1 LTTNDLS
8 EEVGK
13 KMDYL
18 DFEVEIGV
26 GSGRA
31 YPVTVVRSASGEARE
46 TMHFPFDELALEN
59 RLKDLQIAL
68 LRSGGKRRQM
78 LLPEEQTVR
87 NFGRTLFNA
96 LFTGEVGK
104 RYAVSQLAASN
115 QGKGLRLKLRILSP
129 ELAALPWEF
138 LYDPDG
144 SDYIC
149 LSSMTPIV
157 RYLEL
162 AQPPRPLLVTPPL
175 SILAMTSSPKDLP
188 ELDIE
193 REKQRLEKAIADLL
207 AKGLVEL
214 TWLPGQT
221 WYHLQRE
228 MRRGPW
234 HILHFIGHGGFDART
249 DEGLIALE
257 DEEGKAQMLT
267 ATHLGRLLADHRS
280 LRLVVLNA
288 CEGARG
294 SEQDIF
300 SSTATIL
307 VRRGIPAVLAMQ
319 YEITDRAA
327 IELSRVFYE
336 ALADGLP
343 VDTAVGEARKAIS
356 FGIANTLEWG
366 TPVLYMR
373 SPDGMLFEMKQKP
386 SRSRKPPDRPA
397 TKQVPSLNAVA
408 PSETHRSELPQDE
421 VSSQIS
427 GEMSKQARQTE
438 DETSSTAQAS
448 RQSDSP
454 HPARMEAIS
463 ASTTPASGAIPPVIE
478 QCQACGAKLPPGGA
492 FCPQCGHQLQQA
504 AYPPQISSSLPQT
517 SSLGEEQ
524 ASLHPMDR
532 SARREADAASEVQ
545 AGEPVTAPT
554 ISTTKNKEYVLVN
567 TLAGHSKM
575 VRSVA
580 ISPDGQTLVSG
591 SDDKTIKVWN
601 LHSGELLK
609 TLTGHLSSWF
619 LGVSVVCVA
628 ISPDGQMLVS
638 GAGDKTI
645 KVWNLHSGELLKTL
659 TGHSKT
665 VNSVAI
671 SPNGQTLVSVS
682 DDETIW
688 VWNLHSGELLRTLT
702 GHSKMVRS
710 VAISPDGQTLVSV
723 SNDKTI
729 KLWNL
734 HSGELLRTLTGH
746 TSGVNSLAISLD
758 GQTLVS
764 GSSDNT
770 IKIWNL
776 SSGKKVRTLTGH
788 TSDVNSVALSADG
801 QTLVSGSDDKTIK
814 VWNLHSG
821 ELLKT
826 LTVTGHSSSSLL
838 VVLSVAISPDGQ
850 TLVSVSDDLGVEQE
864 VGDVLLYTEPHVTI
878 HQLPS

>member
-1 LTTNDLS
+1 
-8 EEVGK
+8 
-13 KMDYL
+13 MDYL

-26 GSGRA
+26 GSGRT

-46 TMHFPFDELALEN
+46 SMHFPFDELALEN
-59 RLKDLQIAL
+59 QLLSLQNAL

-87 NFGRTLFNA
+87 NFGRALFKA

-144 SDYIC
+144 SEYIC

-193 REKQRLEKAIADLL
+193 REKQRLEKAIADLR

-221 WYHLQRE
+221 WYHLQRA

-257 DEEGKAQMLT
+257 DEEGRAQMLT

-327 IELSRVFYE
+327 IELSHVFYE

-356 FGIANTLEWG
+356 FGIVNTLEWG

-373 SPDGMLFEMKQKP
+373 SPDGLLFEMKQKS
-386 SRSRKPPDRPA
+386 SRSRKPLVRPA
-397 TKQVPSLNAVA
+397 TKQVPPQNAVA
-408 PSETHRSELPQDE
+408 PSETP
-421 VSSQIS
+421 
-427 GEMSKQARQTE
+427 
-438 DETSSTAQAS
+438 
-448 RQSDSP
+448 
-454 HPARMEAIS
+454 
-463 ASTTPASGAIPPVIE
+463 
-478 QCQACGAKLPPGGA
+478 
-492 FCPQCGHQLQQA
+492 
-504 AYPPQISSSLPQT
+504 
-517 SSLGEEQ
+517 
-524 ASLHPMDR
+524 
-532 SARREADAASEVQ
+532 
-545 AGEPVTAPT
+545 
-554 ISTTKNKEYVLVN
+554 
-567 TLAGHSKM
+567 HSKG
-575 VRSVA
+575 RC
-580 ISPDGQTLVSG
+580 
-591 SDDKTIKVWN
+591 SDCRTDN
-601 LHSGELLK
+601 GE
-609 TLTGHLSSWF
+609 
-619 LGVSVVCVA
+619 
-628 ISPDGQMLVS
+628 
-638 GAGDKTI
+638 
-645 KVWNLHSGELLKTL
+645 
-659 TGHSKT
+659 
-665 VNSVAI
+665 
-671 SPNGQTLVSVS
+671 
-682 DDETIW
+682 
-688 VWNLHSGELLRTLT
+688 
-702 GHSKMVRS
+702 
-710 VAISPDGQTLVSV
+710 
-723 SNDKTI
+723 
-729 KLWNL
+729 
-734 HSGELLRTLTGH
+734 
-746 TSGVNSLAISLD
+746 
-758 GQTLVS
+758 
-764 GSSDNT
+764 
-770 IKIWNL
+770 
-776 SSGKKVRTLTGH
+776 
-788 TSDVNSVALSADG
+788 
-801 QTLVSGSDDKTIK
+801 
-814 VWNLHSG
+814 
-821 ELLKT
+821 
-826 LTVTGHSSSSLL
+826 
-838 VVLSVAISPDGQ
+838 
-850 TLVSVSDDLGVEQE
+850 
-864 VGDVLLYTEPHVTI
+864 
-878 HQLPS
+878 

>member
-1 LTTNDLS
+1 
-8 EEVGK
+8 
-13 KMDYL
+13 MDYL

-31 YPVTVVRSASGEARE
+31 YPVTVIRSASGEARE

-59 RLKDLQIAL
+59 QLLSLQNAL

-78 LLPEEQTVR
+78 LLPEEQSVQ
-87 NFGRTLFNA
+87 NFGRALFNA

-144 SDYIC
+144 SEYIC

-193 REKQRLEKAIADLL
+193 REKQRLEKALADLL
-207 AKGLVEL
+207 ARGLVEL

-221 WYHLQRE
+221 WYHLQRA

-257 DEEGKAQMLT
+257 DEEGKAHQLT

-356 FGIANTLEWG
+356 FGIVNTLEWG

-373 SPDGMLFEMKQKP
+373 SPDGVLFEMKQKP
-386 SRSRKPPDRPA
+386 SRSRKPLARPV
-397 TKQVPSLNAVA
+397 TMQVPPQNAVA
-408 PSETHRSELPQDE
+408 PSETHRNELIQDE
-421 VSSQIS
+421 ASSRVS
-427 GEMSKQARQTE
+427 GEISEQEMQQG
-438 DETSSTAQAS
+438 DETSPPAQVGS
-448 RQSDSP
+448 QTVLP
-454 HPARMEAIS
+454 PPTQMEAS
-463 ASTTPASGAIPPVIE
+463 PESTTPSALAAPLAMG
-478 QCQACGAKLPPGGA
+478 QCQACGAKLQPGGA
-492 FCPQCGHQLQQA
+492 FCPQCGLTWGRRPAVRADHHRSGPALR
-504 AYPPQISSSLPQT
+504 PPSMALTSSS
-517 SSLGEEQ
+517 
-524 ASLHPMDR
+524 
-532 SARREADAASEVQ
+532 
-545 AGEPVTAPT
+545 
-554 ISTTKNKEYVLVN
+554 
-567 TLAGHSKM
+567 
-575 VRSVA
+575 
-580 ISPDGQTLVSG
+580 
-591 SDDKTIKVWN
+591 W
-601 LHSGELLK
+601 
-609 TLTGHLSSWF
+609 
-619 LGVSVVCVA
+619 
-628 ISPDGQMLVS
+628 
-638 GAGDKTI
+638 
-645 KVWNLHSGELLKTL
+645 
-659 TGHSKT
+659 
-665 VNSVAI
+665 
-671 SPNGQTLVSVS
+671 
-682 DDETIW
+682 
-688 VWNLHSGELLRTLT
+688 
-702 GHSKMVRS
+702 
-710 VAISPDGQTLVSV
+710 
-723 SNDKTI
+723 
-729 KLWNL
+729 
-734 HSGELLRTLTGH
+734 
-746 TSGVNSLAISLD
+746 
-758 GQTLVS
+758 
-764 GSSDNT
+764 
-770 IKIWNL
+770 
-776 SSGKKVRTLTGH
+776 
-788 TSDVNSVALSADG
+788 
-801 QTLVSGSDDKTIK
+801 
-814 VWNLHSG
+814 
-821 ELLKT
+821 
-826 LTVTGHSSSSLL
+826 
-838 VVLSVAISPDGQ
+838 
-850 TLVSVSDDLGVEQE
+850 
-864 VGDVLLYTEPHVTI
+864 
-878 HQLPS
+878 